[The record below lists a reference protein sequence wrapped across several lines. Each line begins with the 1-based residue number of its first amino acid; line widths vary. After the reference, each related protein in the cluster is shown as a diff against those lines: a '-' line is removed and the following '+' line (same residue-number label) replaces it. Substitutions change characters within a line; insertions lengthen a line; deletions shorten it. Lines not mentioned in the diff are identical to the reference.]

1 MDDFKAAVVV
11 GVDGSPPARA
21 AVSWAVAEARDR
33 DVPLRL
39 VAVVD
44 DHTRIHD
51 QEQAQDALRLACAA
65 IENQSASVPFDEV
78 VRFGSAPSVLLE
90 ESRSA
95 AIVCVGSAFRE
106 GAPLGVTATTLA
118 ERAHCPVA
126 VIRNTDAF
134 TVRGG
139 GVVAVVLDDEPDND
153 AVVHQAMREGRLR
166 HATVRQIDRRLHS
179 WVRRFPDV
187 HVDIVAAGIGPG
199 TRDSHDREPPQLAVL
214 GRRDAASVAGVV
226 TPNCHPIVGYP
237 DCSVLFVRG
246 EDPAVAD

>member
-1 MDDFKAAVVV
+1 MDGFKAAVVV
-11 GVDGSPPARA
+11 GVDGSPQARA

-33 DVPLRL
+33 DIPLRL
-39 VAVVD
+39 IAVVD
-44 DHTRIHD
+44 DHTRIHN
-51 QEQAQDALRLACAA
+51 QEQAQHALRLARAA
-65 IENQSASVPFDEV
+65 IENQSLSVPFDEV
-78 VRFGSAPSVLLE
+78 VRLGSAPSVLLE

-95 AIVCVGSAFRE
+95 AIVCVGSACRE

-134 TVRGG
+134 TVGHG

-179 WVRRFPDV
+179 WVRLFPDV
-187 HVDIVAAGIGPG
+187 DVDIVAAGTGPG
-199 TRDSHDREPPQLAVL
+199 TRDSHDRELPQLAVL

-246 EDPAVAD
+246 GDPAIGN

>member
-33 DVPLRL
+33 DVPLCL

-51 QEQAQDALRLACAA
+51 QERAQDALRLACAA
-65 IENQSASVPFDEV
+65 IESQSASVPFDEV
-78 VRFGSAPSVLLE
+78 IRFGSAPTVLLE

-95 AIVCVGSAFRE
+95 AIVCVGSGFRE

-134 TVRGG
+134 TVRGD

-153 AVVHQAMREGRLR
+153 AVVYQAMREGRLR
-166 HATVRQIDRRLHS
+166 HATVRQIDRRLDS

-187 HVDIVAAGIGPG
+187 RVDIVAAGMGSG
-199 TRDSHDREPPQLAVL
+199 TRDSHHRDPPQLAVL

-237 DCSVLFVRG
+237 DCSVLFARG
-246 EDPAVAD
+246 ADTAVAD

>member
-1 MDDFKAAVVV
+1 
-11 GVDGSPPARA
+11 
-21 AVSWAVAEARDR
+21 
-33 DVPLRL
+33 VPLRL

-44 DHTRIHD
+44 DQTRIHS
-51 QEQAQDALRLACAA
+51 QEQAQGALRLACAA
-65 IENQSASVPFDEV
+65 IEDQSMSVPFDEV

-95 AIVCVGSAFRE
+95 AIVCVGGGFRQ

-118 ERAHCPVA
+118 ERALPRRRDSQQGRLHC
-126 VIRNTDAF
+126 RD
-134 TVRGG
+134 G
-139 GVVAVVLDDEPDND
+139 GVVAVVLDDDERTTTPSCASN
-153 AVVHQAMREGRLR
+153 EGGRLR

-187 HVDIVAAGIGPG
+187 DVDNVAAGTGPG
-199 TRDSHDREPPQLAVL
+199 TRDSHDRELPQLAVL

-246 EDPAVAD
+246 EDPAAAS

>member
-1 MDDFKAAVVV
+1 MDGFKAAVVV
-11 GVDGSPPARA
+11 GVDGSPQARA
-21 AVSWAVAEARDR
+21 AVSWAVAEACDR

-39 VAVVD
+39 VAVVA

-65 IENQSASVPFDEV
+65 AESQSMSVPFDEV
-78 VRFGSAPSVLLE
+78 IRFGCAPSVLLE

-95 AIVCVGSAFRE
+95 AIVCVGSAFRK
-106 GAPLGVTATTLA
+106 GAPLGVTATTLT

-126 VIRNTDAF
+126 VIRNADAS
-134 TVRGG
+134 TVWND
-139 GVVAVVLDDEPDND
+139 GVIAVVLDDEPDND
-153 AVVHQAMREGRLR
+153 AVVHQAMMEGRLR

-187 HVDIVAAGIGPG
+187 HVDIVAAGTGPG
-199 TRDSHDREPPQLAVL
+199 TQHAHDRELPQLAVL

-226 TPNCHPIVGYP
+226 TPNCHPILGYP

-246 EDPAVAD
+246 EDSAIAD